1 MPTLF
6 LIERQDKPLV
16 DEILA
21 QRSRSFAYG
30 SHPSSNTRM
39 TQNATT
45 KSSSRPSSSSS
56 TILSIYPALL
66 SRVAA
71 ELKQRIVLGDRVK
84 NGIEYKN
91 AFDGQE
97 AVDKITQIARTTDRL
112 QALRLGRALGVQ
124 RLFHDVN
131 YESRLIDSCTEIYQ
145 FDDRAMHCVNE
156 SPMMSPGTMTTSS
169 SSVSDFFME
178 NASVTTSH
186 HDSDTSD
193 DSLPN
198 GVFTELTHC
207 YSPAC
212 HGKKPCYSYTCPKRL
227 RQPKRVEFAGSE
239 LTRSSSSANLRQQTH
254 ELWADVT
261 PKDVLASVSHQERK
275 RQETIFELIY
285 TEDDFVKDLEYL
297 NTMWIEPLRNS
308 DVIPIARRETFIQ
321 KVFCNVMSIH
331 AINSQL
337 VAALKARQK
346 ETPIVSQ
353 IGDIML
359 EFVQRFEPYIQYG
372 ARQHEAKY
380 ELEYEKYV
388 NKDFDAFAESTERH
402 PSSLKLEL
410 NGYLTKPTTRL
421 GRYSLL
427 LNEILKHTPEDHA
440 DHVKIPE
447 AVDVIKRFLERV
459 NAEAGKA
466 KNRFDLER
474 IHRHLSFKHKIDE
487 MDLHLLDEAR
497 YIYKQGTLRKSPNL
511 DSTEYQVILFDH
523 YLVVAK
529 VKMINAIEH
538 YIIQKR
544 PIPIELLSVT
554 IPDMTRV
561 RRSSSILPSKL
572 NGQSSNGSANGHAK
586 RSTDTSMHSLMNGG
600 SVILSSKTGYP
611 ISFQHLGRK
620 GSGNVTLYAPS
631 IATRKPWFDKIHKLQ
646 VERDKRQPIFD
657 LCPAVRE
664 REFYVDTKINH
675 MITFN
680 GGQQYLLA
688 TDNGVYVGHT
698 TGTRT
703 PHKVLSLDRVTQV
716 QVLEA
721 AELLL
726 VLADKV
732 LWEYGL
738 DVVNSKP
745 EDQVPGRKVQSH
757 VPFFHVGQCLHRTLV
772 CVPRVSTLQSTITAF
787 EPAKPMEFNRK
798 QGLLERLV
806 RAPSP
811 SDLHLKRFKD
821 CYIPSEAWAVELS
834 SRNMLITGP
843 RGIIVVDMRTDKPQD
858 MLNPDDKQ
866 LKFVT
871 DREKEEAGLHL
882 RPSIKRIALFS
893 VPSRDCYFV
902 CYDEYGFYING
913 KGNRVYPN
921 FLIEW
926 EGHPEHFAFVYPYV
940 IAFDHCFIEI
950 RHVETGQLEQVI
962 RGHNIRCLN
971 NGHKAEVPLIFGVMC
986 DPRKDTYHFI
996 FNLKL
1001 HSTS

>member
-1 MPTLF
+1 MP
-6 LIERQDKPLV
+6 P
-16 DEILA
+16 
-21 QRSRSFAYG
+21 
-30 SHPSSNTRM
+30 
-39 TQNATT
+39 NATV
-45 KSSSRPSSSSS
+45 KSTTSRPPSSSSASS
-56 TILSIYPALL
+56 TSFYPALL
-66 SRVAA
+66 SKVAS
-71 ELKQRIVLGDRVK
+71 ELRQRIALGDRLK

-91 AFDGQE
+91 TFDGQE
-97 AVDKITQIARTTDRL
+97 AVDKIALITRTADRL
-112 QALRLGRALGVQ
+112 LALRLGRALGAQ
-124 RLFHDVN
+124 RFFHDVN
-131 YESRLIDSCTEIYQ
+131 YESRLVDSCTEIYQ
-145 FDDRAMHCVNE
+145 FDDRAMHCLNE
-156 SPMMSPGTMTTSS
+156 SPMISPGTMTTSS

-178 NASVTTSH
+178 NASVATSQN
-186 HDSDTSD
+186 DLDQSDE
-193 DSLPN
+193 SLPI

-207 YSPAC
+207 YSSTC
-212 HGKKPCYSYTCPKRL
+212 HGSKPCYSYTCPKRL
-227 RQPKRVEFAGSE
+227 RQRKRVEFVDTALS
-239 LTRSSSSANLRQQTH
+239 RSSSSANLRQQTH

-261 PKDVLASVSHQERK
+261 PKHVLASVSNHERK

-297 NTMWIEPLRNS
+297 NKMWIEPLRTS
-308 DVIPIARRETFIQ
+308 ETIPISRRGTFIQ
-321 KVFCNVMSIH
+321 KVFCNVMAIH
-331 AINSQL
+331 EINAQL
-337 VAALKARQK
+337 VTALRARQK
-346 ETPIVSQ
+346 EHPIVSQ

-380 ELEYEKYV
+380 ELEYEKFI
-388 NKDFDAFAESTERH
+388 NKDFDTFAEFTERH

-427 LNEILKHTPEDHA
+427 LNEILKHTPDG
-440 DHVKIPE
+440 HVDRVRIPE
-447 AVDVIKRFLERV
+447 AVDIIKQFLERV

-474 IHRHLSFKHKIDE
+474 IHYNLAFKHKTDE
-487 MDLHLLDEAR
+487 MDLHLLEEGR
-497 YIYKQGTLRKSPNL
+497 YIIKQGTLRKSPNL

-529 VKMINAIEH
+529 VKLIQSIEH

-544 PIPIELLSVT
+544 PIPIELLSAT

-561 RRSSSILPSKL
+561 RRTSSILPNKL
-572 NGQSSNGSANGHAK
+572 NSQNSNGSTSMQCR
-586 RSTDTSMHSLMNGG
+586 RSADTSMNSGTIIMP
-600 SVILSSKTGYP
+600 SKTGYP

-620 GSGNVTLYAPS
+620 GTGNVTLYAPS
-631 IATRKPWFDKIHKLQ
+631 IATRKPWFEKIHKVQ
-646 VERDKRQPIFD
+646 VDKDKRLPIFD

-664 REFYVDTKINH
+664 REFYIDTKINH

-688 TDNGVYVGHT
+688 TDSGVYVGHR
-698 TGTRT
+698 TGSRT
-703 PHKVLSLDRVTQV
+703 PHKVLALDRVTQV
-716 QVLEA
+716 QVLESV
-721 AELLL
+721 ELLL

-738 DVVNSKP
+738 DIVNSKP
-745 EDQVPGRKVQSH
+745 ENQVPGRKVQNH

-787 EPAKPMEFNRK
+787 EPAKLMEFNRK

-834 SRNMLITGP
+834 SKNMLITGP

-858 MLNPDDKQ
+858 MLNPDDKH

-871 DREKEEAGLHL
+871 NREKEESGLNL
-882 RPSIKRIALFS
+882 RPSMKRISLFN
-893 VPSRDCYFV
+893 VRSRDCYFL

-913 KGNRVYPN
+913 KGNRMYPN

-926 EGHPEHFAFVYPYV
+926 EGHPDYFAFYYPYV
-940 IAFDHCFIEI
+940 IAFDQSFIEV
-950 RHVETGQLEQVI
+950 RHIETGQLEQVI

-971 NGHKAEVPLIFGVMC
+971 NGHKTELPLIFGMMS

-996 FNLKL
+996 FELKL
-1001 HSTS
+1001 HSPS